1 MTFSHIRAAQWK
13 LTLGTEDRWAA
24 FCRAAADW
32 SKEKKGS
39 SLEPLE
45 DVVGQDADEDDDCQL
60 EDDPAEV
67 ISMRDQL
74 KKVRHTVTSALI
86 QRFNDIAPASA
97 VLQYEF
103 FVTSQRFEDIL
114 LRECSAVG
122 ADRKAF
128 DSMEA
133 CVGWLVELVDRK
145 EADLQGMVA
154 DAHPPP
160 GFLRGRGSAAGNN
173 CLISSIAQA
182 LLGTGDQSQ
191 GHIDVCANIRRRG
204 AGLFWDERSFIEA
217 SEAALAFIC
226 DCMMGGF
233 PIIHMTLH

>member
-1 MTFSHIRAAQWK
+1 
-13 LTLGTEDRWAA
+13 LTST
-24 FCRAAADW
+24 
-32 SKEKKGS
+32 
-39 SLEPLE
+39 
-45 DVVGQDADEDDDCQL
+45 
-60 EDDPAEV
+60 
-67 ISMRDQL
+67 
-74 KKVRHTVTSALI
+74 LI

-97 VLQYEF
+97 VLQYESF
-103 FVTSQRFEDIL
+103 ATSQRFEDIL

-226 DCMMGGF
+226 DCLMEGF
-233 PIIHMTLH
+233 PIIHMTLHCGHDGGNCQEVRAEGAVREGPPRAIHLYNPVGVHFDPLFPLP